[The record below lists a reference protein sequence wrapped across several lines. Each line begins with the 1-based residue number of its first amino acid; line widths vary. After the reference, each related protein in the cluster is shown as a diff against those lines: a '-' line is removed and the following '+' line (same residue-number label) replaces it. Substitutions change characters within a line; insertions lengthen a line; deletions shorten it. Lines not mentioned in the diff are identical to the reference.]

1 MSLLRVSKLSKD
13 YGHERGIYD
22 LTFQVEKGEAF
33 GLMGP
38 VGSGKTTA
46 MKILMGFMRQDRGRC
61 AIAGRDCYKRSEEI
75 KK

>member
-33 GLMGP
+33 GLMGQ
-38 VGSGKTTA
+38 SDQE
-46 MKILMGFMRQDRGRC
+46 RQRL
-61 AIAGRDCYKRSEEI
+61 
-75 KK
+75 